1 MKRTSLT
8 QKLLAVALIGGLLA
22 GCSKGDTETDQ
33 AATHKALD
41 PQNITVGA
49 IGGPHEQILEAVKAL
64 AAKDGVTINVKVFND
79 FNIPNIALAEGSI
92 DANSYQSLPFLTLQK
107 QDQGFKLTEA
117 FKTIALPM
125 GIYSSKVTD
134 LKDLKPGAKVG
145 IPNDP
150 ANELRA
156 LQLFEAAGVIT
167 LKPGLTDKATK
178 RDIAENPLNIDFQEL
193 MAPQIPT
200 QLPELD
206 AAAINTNF
214 ALHAGLTL
222 KDALHHEILEGN
234 PHTNYIVVRD
244 ENINDEAVKVL
255 QKYYQSPEVKAFILE
270 TFNGSLI
277 PSF

>member
-1 MKRTSLT
+1 MNLFHHSK
-8 QKLLAVALIGGLLA
+8 KIVALALLA
-22 GCSKGDTETDQ
+22 GLLGACSKEDTARAE
-33 AATHKALD
+33 AGHKAID
-41 PQNITVGA
+41 PKNITVGA

-125 GIYSSKVTD
+125 GIYSNKVKD
-134 LKDLKPGAKVG
+134 LKDLQPGAKIG

-156 LQLFEAAGVIT
+156 LQLFEAAGVIK

-178 RDIAENPLNIDFQEL
+178 RDIAENPLNLDFQEL

-200 QLPELD
+200 QLPALD

-222 KDALHHEILEGN
+222 KDALAHEILEGN

-244 ENINDEAVKVL
+244 ENINDEAVQVL
-255 QKYYQSPEVKAFILE
+255 QKYYQSPEVKAFILD

>member
-1 MKRTSLT
+1 MKLYPYT
-8 QKLLAVALIGGLLA
+8 KKIAALALVAGLLSA
-22 GCSKGDTETDQ
+22 CSQGDSTD
-33 AATHKALD
+33 ASASTHKALD
-41 PQNITVGA
+41 PKTITVGA
-49 IGGPHEQILEAVKAL
+49 IGGPHEQILTAVKAL
-64 AAKDGVTINVKVFND
+64 AAKDGVTINIKVFND

-92 DANSYQSLPFLTLQK
+92 DANSYQSLPFLKLQK
-107 QDQGFKLTEA
+107 QDQGFQLTEA

-125 GIYSSKVTD
+125 GIYSSKVKD

-178 RDIAENPLNIDFQEL
+178 RDIAKNPLNLDFQEL

-222 KDALHHEILEGN
+222 KDALHHEVLDGN
-234 PHTNYIVVRD
+234 PHTNYIVVRS
-244 ENINDEAVKVL
+244 ENINDEAVQVL
-255 QKYYQSPEVKAFILE
+255 KKYYQSPEVKAFILD